1 MINFGHIYKDQS
13 GQIMDRGENTY
24 FLILGYNEANEDN
37 GSPAKA
43 VRYQVLEIGDENKPM
58 GPITFEDSEKLEKLK
73 YVCNLPKVI
82 WDI

>member
-13 GQIMDRGENTY
+13 GQVMNRGENTY
-24 FLILGYNEANEDN
+24 FLILGYSKTTEGERKPLTD
-37 GSPAKA
+37 S
-43 VRYQVLEIGDENKPM
+43 RYQILEIGDENKPM

-82 WDI
+82 WNI